1 VRIAC
6 LGGGPGGLLAALL
19 AKRSDPGR
27 EVTVYERNRPGDTFG
42 FGVVF
47 SDATLD
53 GIDAADPV
61 LRRALTEHGVHWDPI
76 EVRLRG
82 ERWKFGGN
90 GMAAVARQRLLSLLQ
105 QRALDAGVEMRFSAP
120 TRPDDLL
127 EAGYDLVIAADG
139 ANSAV
144 RARFSEVFGPSV
156 VTATAKF
163 IWFGTTYPF
172 DGLTF
177 VHEQSPHGVF
187 AVHGYPIGNGVSTFI
202 VETDEPSWRAAGL
215 DGFDVSQPPGP
226 SDEVTR
232 AYLQKLFAAQIDGC
246 PLLVNNSRWGNF
258 RTWRTRRWRHR
269 AGRTAVALLG
279 DAAHTA
285 HFSVG
290 SGTKMAMEDAIA
302 LVAALDKHAAGSRP
316 AADAVDA
323 ALAEYEAAR
332 RPRVTRIQDAARPSL
347 SWWEHFGR
355 SYRSLPPWQFAFHFF
370 SRSLP
375 ESKLRQ
381 RDAGFVESVHEA
393 WRAAHGST
401 GPLHTPIDIA
411 GATQPGRVVPLAD
424 GVARLASGPLPL
436 YRLGER
442 PPALPLGGTTP
453 RTPRGPRDWGEI
465 LPPTSPRWG
474 VWVSAPATEAGV
486 DEADGA
492 VARGLAAGACLVA
505 VGDGTA
511 LTRRLVCEAAR
522 LGRGAV
528 TMLVEDGPQGAS
540 TEGAI
545 IEGAS
550 IEGASIEDAARTA
563 VLSGRADLI
572 GVRP

>member
-1 VRIAC
+1 VRIAV

-19 AKRSDPGR
+19 AKRGDPGR
-27 EVTVYERNRPGDTFG
+27 DVTVFERNRPGDTFG

-61 LRRALTEHGVHWDPI
+61 LRRALTQDGAHWDPI

-82 ERWKFGGN
+82 ERWRFGGN
-90 GMAAVARQRLLSLLQ
+90 GMAAVARRTLLSLLQ
-105 QRALDAGVEMRFSAP
+105 QRAAAAGVDLRFSAP
-120 TRPDDLL
+120 VRPDDLL
-127 EAGYDLVIAADG
+127 GTGDGSAYDLVIAADG
-139 ANSAV
+139 ANSQL
-144 RARFSEVFGPSV
+144 RARFAGVFGPSV

-172 DGLTF
+172 GGLTF
-177 VHEQSPHGVF
+177 VHEQDPHGVF

-202 VETDEPSWRAAGL
+202 VETDERSWREAGL
-215 DGFDVSQPPGP
+215 DRFDVGQPPGP
-226 SDEVTR
+226 SDQVTQ
-232 AYLQKLFAAQIDGC
+232 AYLEKLFATQIDGC

-258 RTWRTRRWRHR
+258 RTWRTQRWRHR
-269 AGRTAVALLG
+269 VGRTAVALLG

-302 LVAALDKHAAGSRP
+302 LVRALDAAGP
-316 AADAVDA
+316 GPDDVDA

-332 RPRVTRIQDAARPSL
+332 RPQVTRIQDAARPSL

-381 RDAGFVESVHEA
+381 RDPGFVDAVHRA
-393 WRAAHGST
+393 WRQAHGRDD
-401 GPLHTPIDIA
+401 PLRTPVTIA
-411 GATQPGRVVPLAD
+411 GLSQPDRVVTLED
-424 GVARLASGPLPL
+424 GAVRLAAGPLPL
-436 YRLGER
+436 CLPGGTIPSR
-442 PPALPLGGTTP
+442 PPLLTGGP
-453 RTPRGPRDWGEI
+453 A
-465 LPPTSPRWG
+465 PPYPPG
-474 VWVSAPATEAGV
+474 AWVSAPDTEAGL
-486 DEADGA
+486 DRADHE
-492 VARGLAAGACLVA
+492 VARALAEGACLVA

-522 LGRGAV
+522 LDHGAV
-528 TMLVEDGPQGAS
+528 TLLVEDGSEDSTFEDGAF
-540 TEGAI
+540 
-545 IEGAS
+545 
-550 IEGASIEDAARTA
+550 EDRARTA
-563 VLSGRADLI
+563 ILSGRTDLV
-572 GVRP
+572 GRRQ

>member
-1 VRIAC
+1 MRIAC

-27 EVTVYERNRPGDTFG
+27 EVTVYERNRAGDTFG

-105 QRALDAGVEMRFSAP
+105 QRALDAGVDIRFSAP
-120 TRPDDLL
+120 TQPDDLL

-139 ANSAV
+139 ANSSV

-258 RTWRTRRWRHR
+258 RTWRTRRWRHQV
-269 AGRTAVALLG
+269 GRTAVALIG

-316 AADAVDA
+316 AADAVAA

-332 RPRVTRIQDAARPSL
+332 RPQVTRIQDAARPSL

-393 WRAAHGST
+393 WRAVHGRT

-411 GATQPGRVVPLAD
+411 GATQPDRVVPLAD

-436 YRLGER
+436 RAQPGE
-442 PPALPLGGTTP
+442 G
-453 RTPRGPRDWGEI
+453 
-465 LPPTSPRWG
+465 RWG
-474 VWVSAPATEAGV
+474 VWISAPVTEAGIDQA
-486 DEADGA
+486 DEA

-505 VGDGTA
+505 VGDGTP

-528 TMLVEDGPQGAS
+528 TMLVEGDEGSPSAAS
-540 TEGAI
+540 A
-545 IEGAS
+545 
-550 IEGASIEDAARTA
+550 EDAARTA
-563 VLSGRADLI
+563 VLSGRADLV
-572 GVRP
+572 GVPAPPGSAGRRG